1 MAEVIITGKF
11 KKRASKFLKGHKEL
25 VPKFK
30 KTLKLLEE
38 NPHHPSLRLHKLNG
52 KLDDYY
58 SVSLNLKYRIL
69 LDFII
74 RNDQVIL
81 IDIGGHELYG

>member
-1 MAEVIITGKF
+1 MPSIITTKRYEKSLVRF
-11 KKRASKFLKGHKEL
+11 KKLHPEMRDKY
-25 VPKFK
+25 V
-30 KTLKLLEE
+30 KTLRMLEK
-38 NPHHPSLRLHKLNG
+38 NPHHPSLRRHKLNG

-58 SVSLNLKYRIL
+58 SVSLNMKYRIL

-81 IDIGGHELYG
+81 IDIAGHELYG